1 MWTAKLAIG
10 YENDSV
16 DGKRLMPFWGKNAVF
31 EYIRISLVLDSELQA
46 KMEDKDWG

>member
-16 DGKRLMPFWGKNAVF
+16 DGKRLMPFWGKNAEIGKREFYKKSVTPLPLF
-31 EYIRISLVLDSELQA
+31 
-46 KMEDKDWG
+46 